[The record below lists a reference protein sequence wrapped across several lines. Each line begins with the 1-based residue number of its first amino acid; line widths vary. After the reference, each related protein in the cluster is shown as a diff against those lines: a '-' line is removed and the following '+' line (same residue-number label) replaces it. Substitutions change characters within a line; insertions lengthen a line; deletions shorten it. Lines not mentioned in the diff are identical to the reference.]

1 MALTDN
7 GQNSTQPLSFRSFA
21 NILKVESKHNTYI
34 VSKTRLPP
42 PPLENKYIIKIMVDA
57 LPVPKTLEAQLSK
70 CKSVREPTH
79 YKSRE
84 KTPAVRY
91 AVCKSPP

>member
-1 MALTDN
+1 MALMTVNN
-7 GQNSTQPLSFRSFA
+7 GQNSTVVFSSFVKSPKQKASCHQLDF
-21 NILKVESKHNTYI
+21 S
-34 VSKTRLPP
+34 P
-42 PPLENKYIIKIMVDA
+42 PPLQNKYIIEIMVDA

-70 CKSVREPTH
+70 CKAMREPTH

-91 AVCKSPP
+91 AVCKSPPS